1 MVLVFDA
8 ELEFGVRCS
17 VFDGMRSRRANGEAV
32 TIAIPIANEG
42 RDDEMA
48 GGPATGKG
56 PTTGGMTRIVGG
68 KDATIEEQ
76 GSGGGS
82 GRSSASA
89 LASFAPVSPV
99 SKHPVRP
106 PMMTVAAVAAR
117 SSPSE
122 SEVGTTPGANTGTNN
137 ARDAFTWNKAAREKS
152 PPSETDS
159 EQSNTKEERRRQ
171 SKLVHKEIVTNL
183 KAQARK
189 HDSRTSLYRG
199 VSLLRQTG
207 KFHAQINVQ
216 RKQLHLG
223 FFFSEEEAARAYDR
237 AAIFKASVEGG
248 AICTN
253 MDINDYRDEIPTLQ
267 SMTQPELLQ
276 MLHEMKVKSNE
287 SSAPSS
293 PRKGIKPRTSTNAT
307 KMAKDGGHKTSNNP
321 PSSPGVAN
329 VAKTAALAQI
339 KTTEKRS
346 PAQREAPSS
355 PRFDALSSAAG
366 ALENSVATIASSVVV
381 VPAQTIEVVDM
392 HISKRRRTHMWPRRA
407 ATPAA

>member
-1 MVLVFDA
+1 
-8 ELEFGVRCS
+8 
-17 VFDGMRSRRANGEAV
+17 MRDRSSRRAGETTV
-32 TIAIPIANEG
+32 QTPTG
-42 RDDEMA
+42 REDEILA
-48 GGPATGKG
+48 GTPAMETRDGKG
-56 PTTGGMTRIVGG
+56 GETGATPMTTMMIGGR
-68 KDATIEEQ
+68 ANEEQ
-76 GSGGGS
+76 GSGGS

-122 SEVGTTPGANTGTNN
+122 SEVGTTPGTANNTGTANN
-137 ARDAFTWNKAAREKS
+137 AARDAFTWNKAAREKS

-159 EQSNTKEERRRQ
+159 EQSNTKDERRRQ
-171 SKLVHKEIVTNL
+171 SKLVHKEIATNL

-329 VAKTAALAQI
+329 VAKTATLAQI

-346 PAQREAPSS
+346 PAKREAPSS

-381 VPAQTIEVVDM
+381 VPARTIEVVDM

>member
-1 MVLVFDA
+1 
-8 ELEFGVRCS
+8 
-17 VFDGMRSRRANGEAV
+17 MRDRSSRRAGETVQTPTGGEDEDILAG
-32 TIAIPIANEG
+32 TPAMET
-42 RDDEMA
+42 RD
-48 GGPATGKG
+48 GKG
-56 PTTGGMTRIVGG
+56 GETGATPMTTTMIGG
-68 KDATIEEQ
+68 KANEEQ
-76 GSGGGS
+76 GSGGS

-106 PMMTVAAVAAR
+106 PMMTTVVAVAAR

-122 SEVGTTPGANTGTNN
+122 SEVGTTPGTANN
-137 ARDAFTWNKAAREKS
+137 ARNAFTWNKAAREKS

-171 SKLVHKEIVTNL
+171 SKLVHKEIATNL

-346 PAQREAPSS
+346 PAKTEAPSS

-381 VPAQTIEVVDM
+381 VPARTIEVVDM

>member
-1 MVLVFDA
+1 MMI
-8 ELEFGVRCS
+8 G
-17 VFDGMRSRRANGEAV
+17 GRRA
-32 TIAIPIANEG
+32 
-42 RDDEMA
+42 
-48 GGPATGKG
+48 
-56 PTTGGMTRIVGG
+56 
-68 KDATIEEQ
+68 IEEQ
-76 GSGGGS
+76 GSGGS

-106 PMMTVAAVAAR
+106 PMMTAAAAAAR

-122 SEVGTTPGANTGTNN
+122 SEVGTTPGTTNN
-137 ARDAFTWNKAAREKS
+137 AARDAFTWNKAAREKS

-171 SKLVHKEIVTNL
+171 CKLVHKEIATNL
-183 KAQARK
+183 KARARK

-346 PAQREAPSS
+346 PAKREAPSS

-381 VPAQTIEVVDM
+381 VPARTIEVVDM

>member
-1 MVLVFDA
+1 MLRD
-8 ELEFGVRCS
+8 
-17 VFDGMRSRRANGEAV
+17 RSRRAGEAV
-32 TIAIPIANEG
+32 QTPTVPPRGEETTGDG
-42 RDDEMA
+42 RDGM
-48 GGPATGKG
+48 
-56 PTTGGMTRIVGG
+56 PTTPKSIGG
-68 KDATIEEQ
+68 KAAAIGEDR
-76 GSGGGS
+76 GSGGS

-106 PMMTVAAVAAR
+106 PMMTVAAR

-122 SEVGTTPGANTGTNN
+122 SEVGTTPGTNNGTTNN

-183 KAQARK
+183 KATARK

-321 PSSPGVAN
+321 PSSPGVGGAN
-329 VAKTAALAQI
+329 GAKTAALAQI

-346 PAQREAPSS
+346 PAKREAPSS

-381 VPAQTIEVVDM
+381 VPARTIEVVDM

>member
-1 MVLVFDA
+1 MRD
-8 ELEFGVRCS
+8 
-17 VFDGMRSRRANGEAV
+17 RSRRAGEAV
-32 TIAIPIANEG
+32 PIPMERENEMTRG
-42 RDDEMA
+42 TATETRD
-48 GGPATGKG
+48 GKG
-56 PTTGGMTRIVGG
+56 PTGGERTTTTTRMLMIGG
-68 KDATIEEQ
+68 KDAAMAIGEEQ
-76 GSGGGS
+76 GSGGS

-106 PMMTVAAVAAR
+106 SVMTVAAVAAR

-122 SEVGTTPGANTGTNN
+122 SEVGTTPGANNGTNN
-137 ARDAFTWNKAAREKS
+137 ARNAFTWNKAAREKS

-321 PSSPGVAN
+321 PASPGIGGA

-339 KTTEKRS
+339 KTTATRS
-346 PAQREAPSS
+346 PAKREAPSS

-366 ALENSVATIASSVVV
+366 ALENSVATIASSSVV

>member
-1 MVLVFDA
+1 VFD
-8 ELEFGVRCS
+8 ES
-17 VFDGMRSRRANGEAV
+17 VAIPVPGSGPRAMRDRSRRSGEPTAV
-32 TIAIPIANEG
+32 GDERMTRGGAKET
-42 RDDEMA
+42 RD
-48 GGPATGKG
+48 GKG
-56 PTTGGMTRIVGG
+56 PAVGMTGTTGTIGG
-68 KDATIEEQ
+68 EAKAEEQ
-76 GSGGGS
+76 GSGGS

-99 SKHPVRP
+99 SKHPVCP
-106 PMMTVAAVAAR
+106 PLTVAAVAAR

-122 SEVGTTPGANTGTNN
+122 SEVGTTPGANNGTN
-137 ARDAFTWNKAAREKS
+137 AFAWNKAAREKS

-159 EQSNTKEERRRQ
+159 EQSNTKEQRRRQ

-307 KMAKDGGHKTSNNP
+307 KMAMDGGHKTSNKP
-321 PSSPGVAN
+321 PSSPGVGGAN
-329 VAKTAALAQI
+329 VVTGHKTAALAQI

-346 PAQREAPSS
+346 PAKREAPSS

-366 ALENSVATIASSVVV
+366 AFENSVATIASSAVV
-381 VPAQTIEVVDM
+381 VPARTIEVVDM

>member
-1 MVLVFDA
+1 
-8 ELEFGVRCS
+8 
-17 VFDGMRSRRANGEAV
+17 MRDRSSRRAGETTVQTPTGGEDEILAG
-32 TIAIPIANEG
+32 TPAMET
-42 RDDEMA
+42 RD
-48 GGPATGKG
+48 GKG
-56 PTTGGMTRIVGG
+56 RETGEMLMMMTGG
-68 KDATIEEQ
+68 KAAIEEQ
-76 GSGGGS
+76 GSGGS

-106 PMMTVAAVAAR
+106 PMMTTVAVAAR

-122 SEVGTTPGANTGTNN
+122 SEVGTTPGTTNNTGTANN
-137 ARDAFTWNKAAREKS
+137 AARDAFTWNKAAREKS

-159 EQSNTKEERRRQ
+159 EQGNTKEERRRQ
-171 SKLVHKEIVTNL
+171 SKLVHKEIATNL

-329 VAKTAALAQI
+329 VAKTATLAQI
-339 KTTEKRS
+339 KTTTEKRS
-346 PAQREAPSS
+346 PAKREAPSS

-381 VPAQTIEVVDM
+381 VPARTIEVVDM

-407 ATPAA
+407 APPAA